1 MFYCRLPRF
10 IHHMCIYILNKIQRF
25 IYDEGQTMKVIANVL
40 NSLQE
45 IQSLAFD
52 RLTLRSDQNCFL
64 NYKSKSCNRFF
75 VGHKTLA
82 LATNCI
88 LNVQCRYTVAPINRF
103 HSHFIRCLYLIMYIA
118 DAGAVHQRIIYFVF
132 EWLVGRYVC
141 TAHWYSQF
149 CQSECWIVWW
159 GVWCESSAIK

>member
-1 MFYCRLPRF
+1 MFYCRLPRY

-118 DAGAVHQRIIYFVF
+118 DAGEEQCIKELFTLF
-132 EWLVGRYVC
+132 LSGWLVGMYAQRIDIVSF
-141 TAHWYSQF
+141 AN
-149 CQSECWIVWW
+149 QSVE
-159 GVWCESSAIK
+159 